1 MKADRELD
9 AKMAEVMGW
18 LKVPDGTS
26 PKDSPPKYRYLTSDR
41 GRIKLPEFS
50 TDISA
55 ALLVLE
61 KMMIRGDVFIE
72 WWQDGEWFVCDQPVG
87 YRVGAISAN
96 CDGKETG
103 KPSLPLAICRFALK
117 VMEAENE

>member
-9 AKMAEVMGW
+9 AKIAKFMGW
-18 LKVPDGTS
+18 TYIPDSKKRLCWKTPEGWLRY
-26 PKDSPPKYRYLTSDR
+26 KPPA
-41 GRIKLPEFS
+41 FS
-50 TDISA
+50 TNMTMA
-55 ALLVLE
+55 MPVLE

-72 WWQDGEWFVCDQPVG
+72 WWQDDEWFVCDQPVG
-87 YRVGAISAN
+87 YRDDAIKTN

-117 VMEAENE
+117 VMEDENE

>member
-1 MKADRELD
+1 MKAGRELD
-9 AKMAEVMGW
+9 AKVAEFMGW

-26 PKDSPPKYRYLTSDR
+26 PKDSPVRHRYLTSDR
-41 GRIKLPEFS
+41 RRIKLPEFS
-50 TDISA
+50 TDISE
-55 ALLVLE
+55 ALPVLE
-61 KMMIRGDVFIE
+61 KMMMRGDVFIE
-72 WWQDGEWFVCDQPVG
+72 WWQDGEWFVCDHPMG
-87 YRVGAISAN
+87 YRDDAIKAN

>member
-1 MKADRELD
+1 MKAGRELD
-9 AKMAEVMGW
+9 AKVAEFMGW
-18 LKVPDGTS
+18 HIMRWINHPGT
-26 PKDSPPKYRYLTSDR
+26 PPQMFR
-41 GRIKLPEFS
+41 GDNFQDIPHYS
-50 TDISA
+50 TDISV
-55 ALLVLE
+55 ALPVLE
-61 KMMIRGDVFIE
+61 KTMLRGDVFIE

-103 KPSLPLAICRFALK
+103 KPSLSLAICRFALK

>member
-1 MKADRELD
+1 MKAGRELD
-9 AKMAEVMGW
+9 FVIYTEVMGFDDW
-18 LKVPDGTS
+18 ETDKTYWE
-26 PKDSPPKYRYLTSDR
+26 KERPPPYS
-41 GRIKLPEFS
+41 S
-50 TDISA
+50 DISA
-55 ALLVLE
+55 ALPVLE

-87 YRVGAISAN
+87 YRDDAIKAN